1 MSGLNVLHQFR
12 RPDEPPFRAED
23 RAHVT
28 ILFGGLTWNHERMIQ
43 SILRRNGLQ
52 CQRLPT
58 PDRCAHEIGK
68 EYCSNGL
75 CNPAYFTIGSL
86 IEYLRSLEPAQSRE
100 EIVRN
105 YAFFTAGSNG
115 PCRFGMYEAE
125 FRAALNA
132 AGYNGF
138 RLLTFQQDHGVNASS
153 GQSGFQF
160 SVDFG
165 MDALHAFILGDV
177 LNYLHH
183 RLRPYEL
190 EEGDSERMM
199 EVLASDAGLY
209 LETTKRFEF
218 SESAPE
224 ILRPFLERHRAAR
237 AYRISNTTG
246 KILTHL
252 YGRKLRASLGKCR
265 DRMSRME
272 VDWLRVKPVVKV
284 IGEFWAQQ
292 TEGDGN
298 YQMFQFLE
306 KEGAE
311 VSVEPISNWVMY
323 LLNQANQRGIV
334 RSRLLPHKAPWSKP
348 VTAFRARLSHWL
360 KRWMFA
366 AGKGIYQGH
375 YARLE
380 KALLGASHPLPSQ
393 LEIAALADPYYSSQL
408 RGGEG
413 HLEVGKNLYY
423 TTHQLCHMV
432 LAVKPF
438 GCLPSLQSDAV
449 QAGLAERFPEMVFLS
464 VETAAEGEVHAYS
477 RVQMA
482 LAEARVKAQNEF
494 ETALRSTR
502 QPLDEIRRFVSQ
514 HPELRSPLYRVTRRS
529 GVVSTAANFVLDVDE
544 LMSGSGD
551 RGSISRRD
559 PAPGSLRSEPGPSHQ
574 EA

>member
-1 MSGLNVLHQFR
+1 LNVLHQFR
-12 RPDEPPFRAED
+12 RPDEPPFQAAD
-23 RAHVT
+23 RANVT
-28 ILFGGLTWNHERMIQ
+28 ILFGGLTAKHEWMIQ
-43 SILRRNGLQ
+43 SVLRRNGLR

-58 PDRCAHEIGK
+58 PDRCAHEVGK

-86 IEYLRSLEPAQSRE
+86 IEYLRSLEPGQSRE

-153 GQSGFQF
+153 GQSGFKF

-165 MDALHAFILGDV
+165 MDALHGFILGDL

-183 RLRPYEL
+183 RLRPYETQ
-190 EEGDSERMM
+190 EGDSERMV
-199 EVLASDAGLY
+199 EALAVEAGLC
-209 LETTKRFEF
+209 LENTRRFEL
-218 SESAPE
+218 SERAPQF
-224 ILRPFLERHRAAR
+224 LRSWLSRHSAAR
-237 AYRISNTTG
+237 AYRVSNTTG

-252 YGRKLRASLGKCR
+252 YGWGLPKSLGKCR
-265 DRMSRME
+265 SHLSRMD

-292 TEGDGN
+292 TESDGN
-298 YQMFQFLE
+298 YRMFEFLE

-311 VSVEPISNWVMY
+311 VSVEPISNWVLY
-323 LLNQANQRGIV
+323 LLRQAKARGIF
-334 RSRLLPHKAPWSKP
+334 RSRLLPHNVPWSSPLK
-348 VTAFRARLSHWL
+348 AFRARLAHWS
-360 KRWMFA
+360 KRSMFSL
-366 AGKGIYQGH
+366 GDSIYKGH

-380 KALLGASHPLPSQ
+380 KALVGASHPLPSQ
-393 LEIAALADPYYSSQL
+393 DELAALADPYYSSTL

-413 HLEVGKNLYY
+413 HLEVAKNLYY

-482 LAEARVKAQNEF
+482 LADARVKAQNEF
-494 ETALRSTR
+494 ESALRRTR
-502 QPLDEIRRFVSQ
+502 QPLDAIRRFVAQ
-514 HPELRSPLYRVTRRS
+514 HPELRSPLFRVTRRS

-544 LMSGSGD
+544 LMSSSRD
-551 RGSISRRD
+551 RGPLSRPD
-559 PAPGSLRSEPGPSHQ
+559 AAPRSLRREPDTGHQ